1 MEPHDPPIY
10 VSEIAELFPP
20 QGLWTEADYLS
31 LPASTRKVELNAGRL
46 IIWPLHSP
54 VHDRVAGDLAIAL
67 DHYVEAN
74 HLGEALF
81 GPLPV
86 RLWLNQIRMPDVMF
100 LRTTHE
106 HRKHRMWIEGAPDWI
121 AEVTSPATRSTDED
135 IKLAEY
141 ARAAVPETWIVDP
154 DSRTVRVYV
163 LSADLPAYDLVAT
176 YQSGDTAQAVT
187 LPGFEMPLSLLF

>member
-1 MEPHDPPIY
+1 MEPLDSPIY

-20 QGLWTEADYLS
+20 QGLWTEADYFS
-31 LPASTRKVELNAGRL
+31 LPASARKVELNAGRL
-46 IIWPLHSP
+46 VIWPLQSP
-54 VHDRVAGDLAIAL
+54 QHDRVAGDLAIAL
-67 DHYVEAN
+67 DRYVEASR
-74 HLGEALF
+74 LGEALF

-100 LRTTHE
+100 LHTAHE

-121 AEVTSPATRSTDED
+121 AEVTSLDTRSTDED
-135 IKLAEY
+135 VKLAEY
-141 ARAAVPETWIVDP
+141 ARAAVQETWLVDP

-176 YQSGDTAQAVT
+176 YQSRDIAQAAT